1 MLSHFSHVRLF
12 ATLWT
17 TALQAPLSMRQ
28 EYWRGSPCPPPGDLP
43 HLGTEPGSRKSTA
56 LACGLFT
63 PPAPPGLGAVAAAAA
78 AAKSLQSCP
87 TLCDP

>member
-43 HLGTEPGSRKSTA
+43 NPGIKPAPLMSPA
-56 LACGLFT
+56 LAGRFST
-63 PPAPPGLGAVAAAAA
+63 TNATWE
-78 AAKSLQSCP
+78 AKIISFSGKQFS
-87 TLCDP
+87 

>member
-28 EYWRGSPCPPPGDLP
+28 EYWCGSPCPPPGDLP
-43 HLGTEPGSRKSTA
+43 NPGIEPASLTSPTSAGGFSTTSATWEA
-56 LACGLFT
+56 LLII
-63 PPAPPGLGAVAAAAA
+63 
-78 AAKSLQSCP
+78 
-87 TLCDP
+87 